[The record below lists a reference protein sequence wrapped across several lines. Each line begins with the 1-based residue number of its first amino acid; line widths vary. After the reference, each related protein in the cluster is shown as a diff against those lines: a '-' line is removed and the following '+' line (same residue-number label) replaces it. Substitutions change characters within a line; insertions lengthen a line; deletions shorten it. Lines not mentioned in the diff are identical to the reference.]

1 MLISCSSV
9 YNLRLKVAQPD
20 EKTSPPT
27 PPPADAPLAKQ
38 TLSSSSSRK
47 AKASAAAIEDCKS
60 DESGQD
66 DKSENEEEME
76 EYITGECLFCPDF
89 FDELEPSLA
98 HMTTSH
104 GFTVPFQDCLAVDIE
119 IVLDYIHF
127 VINGYKECIC
137 CGTQRG
143 TVAAVQQHMLAK
155 GHCRFEINDE
165 TEEFY
170 RMPKDDS
177 YIRDQTQREGNAT
190 IRLPS
195 GKIISHRTTQEAQE
209 PKPRQVRQ
217 NPFLEAITSGT
228 ATASNPERRNSQKPT
243 DETSHT
249 SSQPTDFTQELVA
262 REDRR
267 EDGDRRMVRSSE
279 AILAAQLS
287 RLVIRSEMA
296 QMRVES
302 KKKAKMERKNNKILQ
317 KHFKVDAG
325 DSRAGR
331 QFCC

>member
-1 MLISCSSV
+1 MLTSHSSV

-20 EKTSPPT
+20 EKASPPT
-27 PPPADAPLAKQ
+27 PPAAEAARSKH
-38 TLSSSSSRK
+38 TLSLSPSTK
-47 AKASAAAIEDCKS
+47 AQTKSAAIEDQES
-60 DESGQD
+60 DGALGD
-66 DKSENEEEME
+66 DNAEDEEELE
-76 EYITGECLFCPDF
+76 EYITGECLFCPEF
-89 FDELEPSLA
+89 FDGLEPSLT

-119 IVLDYIHF
+119 TVLDYMHF
-127 VINGYKECIC
+127 VINGYRECIC

-143 TVAAVQQHMLAK
+143 SVAAVQQHMFAK
-155 GHCRFEINDE
+155 GHCRFDINDE

-170 RMPKDDS
+170 EMPKEDNF
-177 YIRDQTQREGNAT
+177 ILNQTQEEGNAT

-195 GKIISHRTTQEAQE
+195 GKTISHRTIQEAKE

-217 NPFLEAITSGT
+217 NPFLEAITSGS
-228 ATASNPERRNSQKPT
+228 ATTSNTERQNSQRST
-243 DETSHT
+243 NETSQS
-249 SSQPTDFTQELVA
+249 SSQPTNFTQELAA
-262 REDRR
+262 RDDRR
-267 EDGDRRMVRSSE
+267 EDGDQRMVRSSE

-317 KHFKVDAG
+317 QHFKLDAG